1 MTQVKVLSKKVVI
14 EKDGKKKVFYRYF
27 TPVRIHVIKDGE
39 DLGEQE
45 KSLEV
50 HFTKDASKQLVKFTD
65 EESIFAIIGGNIGL
79 PYVYEVKEN
88 EDGSINLPQCWIR
101 SVESYK
107 EIPFTPKKSTCQPIL
122 EEESDTEPVELTED
136 TPF

>member
-1 MTQVKVLSKKVVI
+1 M
-14 EKDGKKKVFYRYF
+14 FYRYF

-65 EESIFAIIGGNIGL
+65 KESIFAIIGGNIGL

-88 EDGSINLPQCWIR
+88 EDGSINVPQCWIR